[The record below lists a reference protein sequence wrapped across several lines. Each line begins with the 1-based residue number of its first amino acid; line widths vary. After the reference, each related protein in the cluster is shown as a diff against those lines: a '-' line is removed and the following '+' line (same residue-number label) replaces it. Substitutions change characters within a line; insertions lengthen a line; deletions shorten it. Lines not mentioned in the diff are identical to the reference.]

1 MGWATYHF
9 NLDGNMASRYQ
20 LNTEKYSRKK
30 IFSKTTQGKEVSND
44 YIYWLLLLTRFI
56 QYY

>member
-20 LNTEKYSRKK
+20 LNTEKYSRKRSFEK
-30 IFSKTTQGKEVSND
+30 QLKEKKFQMITFIG
-44 YIYWLLLLTRFI
+44 YYYFI